1 MDPGIS
7 LGSLLTGKP
16 WVEVAPI
23 FCYGGRSA
31 PGQDLPTM
39 TLSSILIFLIIGAV
53 AGWLA
58 GILIKGRGFGLIGDI
73 LVGIVGA
80 FIGGFVLTFFGLA
93 SLIGAGVISAIL
105 VATIGAVILLSVITL
120 LKKL

>member
-1 MDPGIS
+1 
-7 LGSLLTGKP
+7 
-16 WVEVAPI
+16 
-23 FCYGGRSA
+23 
-31 PGQDLPTM
+31 M